1 MEGYIVS
8 LIIFTAIFAVFGLGL
23 NLQWGFTGLIN
34 FGHVAFMT
42 LGAYTTALLTTI
54 PIPGLPTPLQIIGAV
69 LIGATLAAA
78 LGLLIGISTLRLR
91 EDYLAIVTIGVSEI
105 VRLVALNEEWLTRG
119 SFGIQRYPLPL
130 GQFNPNL
137 PTRIAM
143 IAVLLGIV
151 LVAYGH
157 LWGWMVRQ
165 LQGTSRSQLIASLI
179 PLGSYIVSLTVLV
192 IAVGLGARSLKA
204 AATLPS
210 WALGLGLLAATIAI
224 GILYTGLAQRVLT
237 PLPARATALS
247 LILSSLISLLG
258 GWVTTI
264 AAIALYHYSRN
275 PTKNGL
281 MWISVLI
288 VALLYVA
295 LQTLVRSPW
304 GRILKAIRE
313 DEAVARALGKN
324 VFWYKLQ
331 AFMLGGFIAGIAGSL
346 YAWQLTVV
354 YPDNFQPLVT
364 FNAWTIVVL
373 GGAGNNLGT
382 LLGATLFWAYQ
393 SGTRFILSDIIP
405 LGDSRLGAFRVMLIG
420 LLLMVLMVWRPQGIL
435 GNKEELTLG
444 R

>member
-42 LGAYTTALLTTI
+42 IGAYTTALLSALDL
-54 PIPGLPTPLQIIGAV
+54 PWLPTPLHLIGAV
-69 LIGATLAAA
+69 TVGALLAAL
-78 LGLLIGISTLRLR
+78 LGLLIGFSTLRLR

-119 SFGIQRYPLPL
+119 AFGIQRYPLPL
-130 GQFNPNL
+130 GSFNPTL
-137 PTRIAM
+137 LTRLGM
-143 IAVLLGIV
+143 MAVLAAIV
-151 LVAYGH
+151 GLAYWKLWQWMVGQLRQTERSLLLASLLPVGLYSSSLVA
-157 LWGWMVRQ
+157 V
-165 LQGTSRSQLIASLI
+165 
-179 PLGSYIVSLTVLV
+179 VV
-192 IAVGLGARSLKA
+192 AVGWGSRTLKASGSVSYGVLGA
-204 AATLPS
+204 
-210 WALGLGLLAATIAI
+210 GLLAAVVAIA
-224 GILYTGLAQRVLT
+224 LVYRWWAKGLAS
-237 PLPARATALS
+237 LPALGAALS
-247 LILSSLISLLG
+247 FLGTAVVSLLG
-258 GWVTTI
+258 LWITGYALT
-264 AAIALYHYSRN
+264 ALYHYSRN

-281 MWISVLI
+281 MWISVIL

-295 LQTLVRSPW
+295 LQALVRSPW
-304 GRILKAIRE
+304 GRVLKAVRE
-313 DEAVARALGKN
+313 DEEVAKALGKN

-331 AFMLGGFIAGIAGSL
+331 AFMLGGLIAGVAGAL

-373 GGAGNNLGT
+373 GGAGNNVGT

-393 SGTRFILSDIIP
+393 SVTRFVLADIIP
-405 LGDSRLGAFRVMLIG
+405 LDDARLGAFRVMVIG

-435 GNKEELTLG
+435 GKKEELTLG

>member
-8 LIIFTAIFAVFGLGL
+8 LIIFTAILAVFGLGL

-42 LGAYTTALLTTI
+42 LGAYTTALLSSIDI
-54 PIPGLPTPLQIIGAV
+54 PWLPLPLQILGAV
-69 LIGATLAAA
+69 ILGATLAAT
-78 LGLLIGISTLRLR
+78 LGLLIGFSTLRLR

-105 VRLVALNEEWLTRG
+105 VRLIALNEEWLTRG

-130 GQFNPNL
+130 GQFSPNL
-137 PTRIAM
+137 PTRLGM
-143 IAVLLGIV
+143 IAILLLVIGI
-151 LVAYGH
+151 AYSH
-157 LWGWMVRQ
+157 LWRWMGQQ
-165 LQGTSRSQLIASLI
+165 LQPISRSQLVTSLVPI
-179 PLGSYIVSLTVLV
+179 VGYLVSLTVLIV
-192 IAVGLGARSLKA
+192 GIGLGARSLKA
-204 AATLPS
+204 AASLPS
-210 WALGLGLLAATIAI
+210 WVLGLGLLAAIVGTSL
-224 GILYTGLAQRVLT
+224 LYAWLAKRFLM
-237 PLPARATALS
+237 PLAARTTALS
-247 LILSSLISLLG
+247 LVWVSILSLLG
-258 GWVTTI
+258 GWLTTI
-264 AAIALYHYSRN
+264 AAIALYHYDRS

-281 MWISVLI
+281 MWIAVLL
-288 VALLYVA
+288 VALIYQA
-295 LQTLVRSPW
+295 LQALVRSPW

-313 DEAVARALGKN
+313 DEFVARALGKN

-331 AFMLGGFIAGIAGSL
+331 AFMLGGFIAGLAGAL

-354 YPDNFQPLVT
+354 YPDNFQPLLT

-382 LLGATLFWAYQ
+382 ILGAAIFWAYQ
-393 SGTRFILSDIIP
+393 SVTRFILSDIIP
-405 LGDSRLGAFRVMLIG
+405 LDDARLGAFRVMMIG